1 MAYSGEVQV
10 KFSVTLTEEEEAEGF
25 ASAHKENSWYEDFMI
40 LFKMITTAD
49 YSISNKTKLIIAGTL
64 AYVVLPIDVIPDF
77 IPVVGWLDDAFVLGL
92 AMTTL
97 SDEIEKFKNQQGNLT
112 PVNHSIFY
120 RITHL

>member
-1 MAYSGEVQV
+1 MSEISKEQQNKSQELRDSLAKDFDE
-10 KFSVTLTEEEEAEGF
+10 KEAEEF
-25 ASAHKENSWYEDFMI
+25 ASVHKDSSWYEDFM
-40 LFKMITTAD
+40 LLLKMMTTAD

-97 SDEIEKFKNQQGNLT
+97 SEEIAKFKKFKAGT
-112 PVNHSIFY
+112 DV
-120 RITHL
+120 